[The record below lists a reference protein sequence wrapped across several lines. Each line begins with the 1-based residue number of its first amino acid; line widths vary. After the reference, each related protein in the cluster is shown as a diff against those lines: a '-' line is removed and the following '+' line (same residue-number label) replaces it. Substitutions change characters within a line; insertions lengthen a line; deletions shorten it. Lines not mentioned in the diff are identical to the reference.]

1 LESNRHSDRR
11 KAVVPHRKHEESLMS
26 PEALTPPAGPGAPS
40 RRSRDRLVVGIA
52 AGALAVA
59 TLAAGAGWMLRG
71 AQENPV
77 AVAAADVPAQRLDD
91 RGPAPDDGPRP
102 PTVADSKPAPVAD
115 APAPVRREPPP
126 VPSTRAPVA
135 AAPTPAPARQVAV
148 CVRCGVV
155 ESVRPVQ
162 REGEANGVGA
172 VAGGVLGAVVGN
184 QIGGGNGRKA
194 MTVLGAVGGGYA
206 GHEVEKRVRSET
218 WYEARVRMDDGSLRT
233 VTQRQAAA
241 AGSRVV
247 VENGRLRAPT
257 AADERLGS

>member
-1 LESNRHSDRR
+1 
-11 KAVVPHRKHEESLMS
+11 MS
-26 PEALTPPAGPGAPS
+26 PDALNPPADAGLPQ

-52 AGALAVA
+52 AGALAIAAV
-59 TLAAGAGWMLRG
+59 AAGAGWMLRG
-71 AQENPV
+71 AHEGP
-77 AVAAADVPAQRLDD
+77 AAIAAADVPPTRLDD
-91 RGPAPDDGPRP
+91 SGPAPDDGPRP
-102 PTVADSKPAPVAD
+102 PAAGQDKPAPVAD
-115 APAPVRREPPP
+115 TPPAREVPP
-126 VPSTRAPVA
+126 VPSARA
-135 AAPTPAPARQVAV
+135 TPAVAPAAVRHAAV
-148 CVRCGVV
+148 CSRCGVV

-194 MTVLGAVGGGYA
+194 MTVLGAVGGGFA

-218 WYEARVRMDDGSLRT
+218 WYEARVRMDDGTLRT

-257 AADERLGS
+257 GADERAGS